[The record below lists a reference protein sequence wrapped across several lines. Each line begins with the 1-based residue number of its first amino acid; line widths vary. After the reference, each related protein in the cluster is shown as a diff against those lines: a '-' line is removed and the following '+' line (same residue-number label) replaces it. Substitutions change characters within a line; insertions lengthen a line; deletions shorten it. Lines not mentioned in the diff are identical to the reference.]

1 MGWIAGLGMSWTG
14 EVHLLFSPASKFVIT
29 KSFLCS
35 AFADVQNPESF
46 KFAFLYKQ
54 RPGVAKGWTYREHLA
69 SESWARDW
77 HGFCV
82 SFPFRLISV
91 LFAD

>member
-54 RPGVAKGWTYREHLA
+54 RPGVAKGWTYREWPPKAGHEA
-69 SESWARDW
+69 
-77 HGFCV
+77 GMV
-82 SFPFRLISV
+82 SAFRYPFG
-91 LFAD
+91 